1 MSVSEALKAVDAG
14 SIGTVPGIVEGS
26 TRRPLRGG
34 AFLRRFGLGALG
46 VLLLAV
52 VWELYK
58 ALGPAEGVIVG
69 GVTVLPR
76 TTDLAMPHVVDMVG
90 RLFEPVSSA
99 ANALPMWMAVLQ
111 ASVFSLGVA
120 SVGWIAGVTV
130 GLFLALLMQR
140 FLTAEAALFP
150 WIVLS
155 QTVPLIAI
163 APLVRR
169 WGSQIEIGSFEWEP
183 WMSVA
188 LIASYLAFF
197 PISIGAL
204 RGLNSPDT
212 NHIELMRSYGVGWW
226 TTLFR
231 LRLPA
236 SVPYL
241 LPALRL
247 GAASAVIGTIV
258 AEVSIGLRGG
268 IGRMV
273 VEFAAASGGDPAKPY
288 APIFGAVLVGLVAA
302 GFVSLIGVF
311 LRRYRRGEVP
321 A

>member
-1 MSVSEALKAVDAG
+1 MRPALA
-14 SIGTVPGIVEGS
+14 
-26 TRRPLRGG
+26 RG
-34 AFLRRFGLGALG
+34 LVLGAGGL
-46 VLLLAV
+46 LLLAL
-52 VWELYK
+52 VWEGWK
-58 ALGPAEGVIVG
+58 ALGPEAGVVVG

-76 TTDLAMPHVVDMVG
+76 TSAIAMPHLWEIAA
-90 RLFEPVSSA
+90 RLGEPVTGA
-99 ANALPMWMAVLQ
+99 RNAPALWSAVLG
-111 ASVFSLGVA
+111 ASAFSLGIA
-120 SVGWIAGVTV
+120 AVGWVVGTVV
-130 GLFLALLMQR
+130 GLLLALLMQR
-140 FLTAEAALFP
+140 FRTAESAVLP

-169 WGSQIEIGSFEWEP
+169 WGSQLELGPVTWEN

-197 PISIGAL
+197 PVSIGAL
-204 RGLNSPDT
+204 RGLGSPAA
-212 NHIELMRSYGVGWW
+212 HQVELMHVYGVGWW
-226 TTLFR
+226 KTLVR

-247 GAASAVIGTIV
+247 GAVSAVVGTIV

-268 IGRMV
+268 IGRMII
-273 VEFAAASGGDPAKPY
+273 EFASAAGGDPAKPW
-288 APIFGAVLVGLVAA
+288 APILGAVLVGLAAA
-302 GFVSLIGVF
+302 GAVALLGTL
-311 LRRYRRGEVP
+311 LRPYRRGEQP

>member
-1 MSVSEALKAVDAG
+1 MTTG
-14 SIGTVPGIVEGS
+14 SSWWRRIG
-26 TRRPLRGG
+26 
-34 AFLRRFGLGALG
+34 FGLLG
-46 VLLLAV
+46 VALLAG
-52 VWELYK
+52 VWELYTF
-58 ALGPAEGVIVG
+58 LGPAEGVVVG

-76 TTDLAMPHVVDMVG
+76 TTDLAMPHIWVMFE
-90 RLFEPVSSA
+90 RLSEPVTSA
-99 ANALPMWMAVLQ
+99 AESPPMWSAVLQ
-111 ASVFSLGVA
+111 ASAFTLGVA
-120 SVGWIAGVTV
+120 GVGWLVAVVV
-130 GLFLALLMQR
+130 GMLLALLMQR
-140 FLTAEAALFP
+140 FRSAEQAVLP
-150 WIVLS
+150 WIILS

-169 WGSQIEIGSFEWEP
+169 WGSALEIGEFSWEN

-204 RGLNSPDT
+204 RGLESPDT
-212 NHIELMRSYGVGWW
+212 NHVELLHSYAAGWW
-226 TTLFR
+226 RTLLR

-247 GAASAVIGTIV
+247 AAASAVIGTVV

-268 IGRMV
+268 LGRMV
-273 VEFAAASGGDPAKPY
+273 VEFAAAAGGDPGKPW
-288 APIFGAVLVGLVAA
+288 APIFGAVLVGLLAA
-302 GFVSLIGVF
+302 GLVSLIGLT
-311 LRRYRRGEVP
+311 LRRFRRAEVP